1 MQRIEKQNIYI
12 TRLNT
17 KLVEKEEESRK
28 YNPKKRN
35 LSSNIDEKK
44 IAKSV
49 EELPDLNNKNKIKP
63 DFLEHIPSPHV
74 PARILK
80 RY

>member
-1 MQRIEKQNIYI
+1 MLRIEKQNIYI
-12 TRLNT
+12 TKLNS
-17 KLVEKEEESRK
+17 KLTEQESLNRK
-28 YNPKKRN
+28 PSKARN
-35 LSSNIDEKK
+35 FSSNDAEKK
-44 IAKSV
+44 KIHRSV
-49 EELPDLNNKNKIKP
+49 DELPDLNKGKVKP